1 MLIPFEFNGIKSSV
15 YGLYLCRFDG
25 SNDGIKTLGNEVSVK
40 TVRAPRAN
48 RFIKSYSTYKTPLT
62 FSFQVVKY
70 ECGRDMMEIGQ
81 RELAAI
87 LKWLVRREYCD
98 LRFDQ
103 EGWDHVFYH
112 CFLKVQKYE
121 IGGKIFGLE
130 IEATCDA
137 PWGYSEPRE
146 FSFALTPANR
156 FVLHHYSDEEGGFL
170 PDTVKIEVLENCD
183 LQVANT
189 FYIAQDPDPKREKK
203 IRVEIKNCQA
213 GELLCF
219 DRHKNISSS
228 APHSNLMNDFNY
240 VFLELYSDFYSCKNT
255 ITANHHCNISI
266 KYRVV
271 RKGVPV

>member
-25 SNDGIKTLGNEVSVK
+25 SNDGIKTLGNEVGIK
-40 TVRAPRAN
+40 TVKSPREH
-48 RFIKSYSTYKTPLT
+48 RFIKAYSTYETPLT

-70 ECGRDMMEIGQ
+70 ECGRDIMEIGQ
-81 RELAAI
+81 RELANI
-87 LKWLVRREYCD
+87 LKWLVRRDYCY

-103 EGWDHVFYH
+103 DGWDHVFYN
-112 CFLKVQKYE
+112 CSLKVQKYE
-121 IGGKIFGLE
+121 IEGKIFGLE
-130 IEATCDA
+130 IKATCDA
-137 PWGYSEPRE
+137 PWGYSEQKE
-146 FSFALTPANR
+146 FSFTLNPKKH

-170 PDTVKIEVLENCD
+170 PDIVKIEVLENCD

-189 FYIAQDPDPKREKK
+189 FYIGQDPEREKK
-203 IRVEIKNCQA
+203 ILVEIKNCRA

-228 APHSNLMNDFNY
+228 APHDDLMNDFNY
-240 VFLELYSDFYSCKNT
+240 VFLELYSDFYSSKNT
-255 ITANHHCNISI
+255 ITANHNCNISMN
-266 KYRVV
+266 YRAI